1 MKKIVI
7 FLFLCLIL
15 SFSIFACTKNID
27 GAVRGNLSE
36 IRYNAFAVKNENFKA
51 NFMSGERENPYEYDG
66 KSRDKCDF
74 GVITVVFNDFCT
86 FMKVP
91 FSLYIN
97 DEKVDGLLEKNPYNE
112 SFMADT
118 GRRVNDN
125 DVIRIKIGDGDEI
138 NLENISN
145 NFKINFENALKIG
158 INELNNELNS
168 CYIKGK
174 FNAECY
180 LKIITSDNY
189 NSDDFFWSFSVISS
203 KLNNYSVIIDINS
216 GKILVKKV

>member
-15 SFSIFACTKNID
+15 SFSFFACTKNIE
-27 GAVRGNLSE
+27 GAVRGNMSE
-36 IRYNAFAVKNENFKA
+36 IRYNAFAVKNENFKV

-66 KSRDKCDF
+66 KSAGKCDF
-74 GVITVVFNDFCT
+74 GVITVVFKEFCT

-91 FSLYIN
+91 FSMSIG
-97 DEKVDGLLEKNPYNE
+97 DEKIDGLLEKNPYNE

-118 GRRVNDN
+118 GRRVKD
-125 DVIRIKIGDGDEI
+125 DSVIKVKIGDWDEV

-145 NFKINFENALKIG
+145 DFKINYENALKIG

-174 FNAECY
+174 FKGECY
-180 LKIITSDNY
+180 LKIITSDNF
-189 NSDDFFWSFSVISS
+189 NSDEFFWSFSVISYEL
-203 KLNNYSVIIDINS
+203 KNYSVIIDINS